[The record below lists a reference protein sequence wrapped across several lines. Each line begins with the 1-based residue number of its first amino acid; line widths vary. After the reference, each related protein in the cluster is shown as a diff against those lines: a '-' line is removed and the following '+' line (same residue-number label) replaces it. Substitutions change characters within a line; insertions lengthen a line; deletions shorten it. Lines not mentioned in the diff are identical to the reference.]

1 MNKDDYNFKLW
12 CIVFIYYLFLFIYW
26 SNPGN
31 RSNKIVALFF
41 FLRFRCL
48 QMDILPY
55 QSYISVVEPRA
66 KTGFS
71 CVFFVGGGGGGG
83 GED

>member
-41 FLRFRCL
+41 FYVFAAFKWTFCL
-48 QMDILPY
+48 TSRTF
-55 QSYISVVEPRA
+55 QSLSQEQ
-66 KTGFS
+66 KLGFH
-71 CVFFVGGGGGGG
+71 VFFLWEGGG